1 MANVEKDFTKGK
13 PIYVG
18 IDVHKRDWVVSVL
31 CQGEELYQ
39 ATVVPDPTAHV
50 VRKALLNGTK

>member
-1 MANVEKDFTKGK
+1 MPNVEKGFAKGK

-31 CQGEELYQ
+31 CQGEEWIMQRWHRIEKDSLVGLPKNH
-39 ATVVPDPTAHV
+39 A
-50 VRKALLNGTK
+50 